1 MAAGDNHYYL
11 RPTKTGASSTR
22 AMPMLSVETSSKR
35 TFEHIRHAPSCDQL
49 HACLLAVPTSYR
61 FAVAASIAEEMM
73 LLSDD
78 EKLLLRSACV
88 LLVGVL
94 AGLTYAMIGKI

>member
-1 MAAGDNHYYL
+1 
-11 RPTKTGASSTR
+11 
-22 AMPMLSVETSSKR
+22 MPILSAEFSSKR
-35 TFEHIRHAPSCDQL
+35 TFEHVRHAPSCDQL
-49 HACLLAVPTSYR
+49 HACLLAVPTSYT
-61 FAVAASIAEEMM
+61 FAAAASIAEVMI
-73 LLSDD
+73 LSDD